1 MSKIKEIYCNDVK
14 FSQYSLW
21 HRQQTH
27 SCVGMMAVDKG
38 ECCMA
43 CNEPLFLAETVKFV
57 GQDLKKGH
65 SMIRQLAI
73 KAGLPA
79 FLLWYHFVG
88 EMPMWVYVK
97 KIAPDYKGGY
107 ESEPKKISYDSW
119 LEYLETKQVQ
129 HFPKCKKQ
137 WLFIKKLKEDKIA
150 RNKRI
155 YAPILCK

>member
-27 SCVGMMAVDKG
+27 SCVAMMDVDKV

-97 KIAPDYKGGY
+97 KINEKYIINKLINL
-107 ESEPKKISYDSW
+107 KINPNHVIPLDTLGAHRMY
-119 LEYLETKQVQ
+119 
-129 HFPKCKKQ
+129 
-137 WLFIKKLKEDKIA
+137 
-150 RNKRI
+150 RG
-155 YAPILCK
+155 

>member
-1 MSKIKEIYCNDVK
+1 
-14 FSQYSLW
+14 
-21 HRQQTH
+21 
-27 SCVGMMAVDKG
+27 
-38 ECCMA
+38 MA

-79 FLLWYHFVG
+79 FLLWYKLVG
-88 EMPMWVYVK
+88 NEMPLYVYVK

-107 ESEPKKISYDSW
+107 ESLPERISFDQW
-119 LEYLETKQVQ
+119 LSYLELKQIE

-137 WLFIKKLKEDKIA
+137 WLFIKKIKDDPIA

-155 YAPILCK
+155 YAPVLR

>member
-1 MSKIKEIYCNDVK
+1 MSKIKQIYCKDVK

-21 HRQQTH
+21 HRHQTH
-27 SCVGMMAVDKG
+27 SAIAMMDVDKV

-65 SMIRQLAI
+65 SMIRQLGI
-73 KAGLPA
+73 KAGLPTY
-79 FLLWYHFVG
+79 LLWYHFIG

-97 KIAPDYKGGY
+97 KVAPEYKGGY
-107 ESEPKKISYDSW
+107 ESPPQRISFDKW
-119 LEYLETKQVQ
+119 QEYLEFKQVQ

-137 WLFIKKLKEDKIA
+137 WLFLKKIKDDPVA

-155 YAPILCK
+155 YASVLR